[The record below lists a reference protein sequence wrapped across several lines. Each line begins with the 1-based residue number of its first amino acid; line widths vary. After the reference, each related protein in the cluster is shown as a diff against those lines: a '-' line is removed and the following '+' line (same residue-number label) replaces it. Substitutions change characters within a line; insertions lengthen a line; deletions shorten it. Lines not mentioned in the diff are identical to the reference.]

1 MAIPSTFKEQVAAD
15 KLRRF
20 ANSVSVL
27 HQKPY
32 YIKSPDHVF
41 KMPAVFRQSNLP
53 LTPPEYF
60 PTYAG
65 CGAIQMN
72 ALQFGVSH
80 QGMSVHEKA
89 AFNKSTYG
97 GHETYGAYQYSQD
110 QYTSGM
116 SRLIPSAGIPP
127 PSAIPTELPALIE
140 DVPRQNRQDS
150 KRHETV
156 EDKSVGGVSAHLDY
170 EMDEMVE
177 FVATVAQNMFVL
189 GPRFFTTKCPH

>member
-1 MAIPSTFKEQVAAD
+1 
-15 KLRRF
+15 
-20 ANSVSVL
+20 
-27 HQKPY
+27 
-32 YIKSPDHVF
+32 
-41 KMPAVFRQSNLP
+41 
-53 LTPPEYF
+53 
-60 PTYAG
+60 
-65 CGAIQMN
+65 MN